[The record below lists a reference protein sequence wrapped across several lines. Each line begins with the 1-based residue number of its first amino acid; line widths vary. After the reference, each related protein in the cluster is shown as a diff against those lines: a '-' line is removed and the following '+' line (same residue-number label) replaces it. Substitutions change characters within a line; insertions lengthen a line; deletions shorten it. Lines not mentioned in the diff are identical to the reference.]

1 MKLVNLLDLLEA
13 TGDDEDQRL
22 AERLREA
29 LTKIGEEVDTVEVE
43 LGGY

>member
-1 MKLVNLLDLLEA
+1 MSEPTQIVNLLDLLEA

-22 AERLREA
+22 ADRLRAVLDQVEA
-29 LTKIGEEVDTVEVE
+29 QEIE

>member
-1 MKLVNLLDLLEA
+1 MSEPTEIINLLDLLEA

-22 AERLREA
+22 ADRLRAA
-29 LTKIGEEVDTVEVE
+29 LEQVATQPVE